1 LDIKEYI
8 SSGVIETY
16 LLGIASPHEVAELE
30 SLRKQHLE
38 IELAIQEVQDTIEGF
53 AMSHLETPPAKVK
66 DKLWSELGLLESSK
80 EEEEEVPVVKVVE
93 LPAVPTSPI
102 YKYLAAASVIVLLG
116 SLIYNFVLISKVDSL
131 RANIDSLNTKDRLI
145 NQELS
150 DTKQQLAILN
160 NPNSKHIRLDGT
172 ENFKGNLASVVWN
185 NESKEVYLQLHQM
198 QTLPSDK
205 QYQLWAI
212 VGGQPVDLG
221 VYQTGAAM
229 QKMKNIEGAQMFAI
243 TIEKAGGS
251 ATPTLEQMIVAGP
264 V

>member
-1 LDIKEYI
+1 MDIKEYI

-16 LLGIASPHEVAELE
+16 LLGIASPQEVAELE
-30 SLRKQHLE
+30 SLRKQHPE
-38 IELAIQEVQDTIEGF
+38 IELAIQEAQDIIEGF

-66 DKLWSELGLLESSK
+66 DKLWAELGLLESSK
-80 EEEEEVPVVKVVE
+80 EEEVPVVKVVE

-116 SLIYNFVLISKVDSL
+116 SLIYNFVLMGKVDSL
-131 RANIDSLNTKDRLI
+131 RADIDSLNTKDRLI

-150 DTKQQLAILN
+150 DTKQQLAVIN

-251 ATPTLEQMIVAGP
+251 ATPTLDQMIVAGP